1 MVLKL
6 IQTPVCSIS
15 CHENTK
21 GPFVRSTRILLEE
34 SWGDKRL
41 EDKPAPKVDAEAGRS

>member
-6 IQTPVCSIS
+6 IQTPVRSIS
-15 CHENTK
+15 CHEKTER
-21 GPFVRSTRILLEE
+21 PFVRSTRILLEE

-41 EDKPAPKVDAEAGRS
+41 KDKPTPKVDAEAGRN